1 VLRERRRGGGGGG
14 GGGVSSLS
22 QCGLGLKK
30 EFCEKFCS
38 FGIVVAAAAVERE
51 FFSFCKVLSLS
62 FFFVCFPSI
71 ISFRMLLVFSFPVCN
86 VSLVLAAGS

>member
-1 VLRERRRGGGGGG
+1 VLRERRRRGGGG

-38 FGIVVAAAAVERE
+38 FGIVVAAAAVERDFFF
-51 FFSFCKVLSLS
+51 FFSFL
-62 FFFVCFPSI
+62 
-71 ISFRMLLVFSFPVCN
+71 
-86 VSLVLAAGS
+86 